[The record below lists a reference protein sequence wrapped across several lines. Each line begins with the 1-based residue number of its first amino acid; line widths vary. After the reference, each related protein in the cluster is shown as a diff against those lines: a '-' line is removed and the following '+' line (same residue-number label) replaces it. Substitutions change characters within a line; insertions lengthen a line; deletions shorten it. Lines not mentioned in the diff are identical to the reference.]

1 MAGKNQNRG
10 KKAEGGSG
18 AENGTTVAQNRKAR
32 HNYFIEDT
40 IEAGIILAGTEVKS
54 LREGHASITE
64 SYAGVT
70 AGEIFLINAHIPEH
84 SKSNAKWQHEVR
96 RPRKLLLHRNEMV
109 KLIEAVNRKGTT
121 LVPLAIYFN
130 KRGLAKVSIGIAGG
144 KKMQDKREDIKK
156 RDWQREKSRIMRE
169 KNK

>member
-1 MAGKNQNRG
+1 MAGKNRNSG
-10 KKAEGGSG
+10 KTATGSG

-40 IEAGIILAGTEVKS
+40 IEAGIILTGTEVKS

-64 SYAGVT
+64 SYAGVDK
-70 AGEIFLINAHIPEH
+70 GELFLINAHIPEH

-96 RPRKLLLHRNEMV
+96 RPRKLLLRQNELI

-130 KRGLAKVSIGIAGG
+130 ARGIAKVSIGIAGG
-144 KKMQDKREDIKK
+144 KKMQDKRDDIKK

-169 KNK
+169 KNR